1 MLVVDIKKR
10 NESNETNNIN
20 ELQTIVKAL
29 CKRLDYLNNKQS
41 IFVNN
46 LQLYNVYIDTDFM
59 KSTDYVNGDYIGYG
73 YVKNCKHRIYFTKD
87 DIIKLYQV
95 K

>member
-1 MLVVDIKKR
+1 MLIVDIKKR
-10 NESNETNNIN
+10 NESNETNNIK
-20 ELQTIVKAL
+20 ELETIVKAL
-29 CKRLDYLNNKQS
+29 CKRLNYLNNKQS

-46 LQLYNVYIDTDFM
+46 LQLTDVYIDVDFM

-73 YVKNCKHRIYFTKD
+73 YIKNSKSRIYFTKD